1 MHHRHRVTAGSGN
14 ELGTTETAGQSTEG
28 KEWGG
33 DVAGNEPQQEHRS
46 GYSFGYAVTDEHKG
60 TAFDQWERRKS
71 GHSSTVTGQY
81 RVRLPDGRTQ
91 KVVYSAD
98 ADTGYKASVTYE
110 GVQHFR
116 ASSPPR
122 SSARYDSDATEM
134 LSD

>member
-1 MHHRHRVTAGSGN
+1 MAG
-14 ELGTTETAGQSTEG
+14 
-28 KEWGG
+28 
-33 DVAGNEPQQEHRS
+33 DEPQQEHWS
-46 GYSFGYAVTDEHKG
+46 GYSFGYSVTDEQKG

-71 GHSSTVTGQY
+71 GRLSTVTGQY

-110 GVQHFR
+110 GVQRFPT
-116 ASSPPR
+116 SPPPR